1 MLIDI
6 KSYFA
11 VSNSLPP
18 KSRLLVTRITHG
30 TVTSG
35 PFVAGET
42 ITGGSS
48 KKTAVIDSV
57 ESGTTLVIH
66 TDGGLTTGE
75 VITGGTS
82 SASATM
88 VGVPAAYSHKGSA
101 VNLAGYQSAT
111 VLFSVGA
118 VGTAS
123 TAAPTIEESS
133 NGTTGWAEIDSARL
147 NGTPTTVTTSN
158 VQYRILH
165 GAVTVA
171 PAFVVGETITGGSS
185 AKTATVASIPQ
196 AGMLIVTG
204 PSGTFTNDEVLTGGT
219 SKAVATMSG
228 NLLASYVQTIG
239 LTDIAAITKK
249 YVRPVYTIAGSN
261 AILCSAQVIK
271 GDAVHGP
278 AGGSST
284 ILIG

>member
-1 MLIDI
+1 MLVDI
-6 KSYFA
+6 KSDFA

-18 KSRLLVTRITHG
+18 KSRLLVTQITHG
-30 TVTSG
+30 EVTGG

-48 KKTAVIDSV
+48 KKTAVVDSV
-57 ESGTTLVIH
+57 ESSTTLVIH

-75 VITGGTS
+75 GLTGGTS
-82 SASATM
+82 KATTTM
-88 VGVPAAYSHKGSA
+88 VGVPAAYSHKGTA
-101 VNLAGYQSAT
+101 VDLTGYQSAT

-118 VGTAS
+118 VGASS

-133 NGTTGWAEIDSARL
+133 NGTTGWAAIDSARL
-147 NGTPTTVTTSN
+147 NGTPTTVTTTN

-165 GAVTVA
+165 GDITVA
-171 PAFVVGETITGGSS
+171 PAFTVGETITGGSS
-185 AKTATVASIPQ
+185 SKTATVASIPQ

-228 NLLASYVQTIG
+228 NLLASYEQTIG
-239 LTDIAAITKK
+239 LTDVGAITKK
-249 YVRPVYTIAGSN
+249 FVRPVYTIAGSN
-261 AILCSAQVIK
+261 AILCAAQIIK

>member
-1 MLIDI
+1 MLKDI
-6 KSYFA
+6 KSDFS
-11 VSNSLPP
+11 VTSSLVP
-18 KSRLLVTRITHG
+18 KSRLLVTQITHG

-35 PFVAGET
+35 PFTAGET
-42 ITGGSS
+42 ITGSSS

-57 ESGTTLVIH
+57 ESSTTLVIH

-88 VGVPAAYSHKGSA
+88 VGVPAAYSHKGTA
-101 VNLAGYQSAT
+101 VDLKGYHSAT

-118 VGTAS
+118 VGSAS
-123 TAAPTIEESS
+123 TIAPTIEESS
-133 NGTTGWAEIDSARL
+133 NGTSGWAAISSDRL
-147 NGTPTTVTTSN
+147 NGTLTTVTTSN

-185 AKTATVASIPQ
+185 SKTATVASIPQ

-228 NLLASYVQTIG
+228 NLAASYIQLIG
-239 LTDIAAITKK
+239 LTDVTGITKK
-249 YVRPVYTIAGSN
+249 FIRPVYTIAGSN
-261 AILCSAQVIK
+261 AILCSAFVIK
-271 GDAVHGP
+271 GDAQHGP
-278 AGGSST
+278 AGGSSS
-284 ILIG
+284 ILIS

>member
-1 MLIDI
+1 MLKDI
-6 KSYFA
+6 KSDYSV
-11 VSNSLPP
+11 VSSLVP
-18 KSRLLVTRITHG
+18 KSRLLVKQITHG

-35 PFVAGET
+35 PFQAGET
-42 ITGGSS
+42 ITGGTS

-57 ESGTTLVIH
+57 ESSTTLVIH
-66 TDGGLTTGE
+66 TDGGLSTDE

-88 VGVPAAYSHKGSA
+88 VGVPAAYSHKGTS
-101 VNLAGYQSAT
+101 VDLKGYHSAT
-111 VLFSVGA
+111 IVFAVGA
-118 VGTAS
+118 VGAAS
-123 TAAPTIEESS
+123 TIAPTLEESS
-133 NGTTGWAEIDSARL
+133 NGTSGWAEIASDRL
-147 NGTPTTVTTSN
+147 NGTLTTVTTSN

-165 GAVTVA
+165 GAITVA
-171 PAFVVGETITGGSS
+171 PSFVVGETITGGSS
-185 AKTATVASIPQ
+185 SKTATVASIPQ

-239 LTDIAAITKK
+239 LTDIGGITKK
-249 YVRPVYTIAGSN
+249 FVRPVYTITGTN

-271 GDAVHGP
+271 GDAQHGP
-278 AGGSST
+278 AGGSSS
-284 ILIG
+284 ILIS